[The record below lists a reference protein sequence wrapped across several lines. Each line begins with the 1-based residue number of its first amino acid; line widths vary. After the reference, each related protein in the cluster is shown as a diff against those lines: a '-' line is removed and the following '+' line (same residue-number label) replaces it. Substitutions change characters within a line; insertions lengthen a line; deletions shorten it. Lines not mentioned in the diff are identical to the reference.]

1 MHKLLRPGVFGIV
14 LVLHIAVL
22 SALFTARE
30 TPHEQPVIVT
40 MIALPA
46 PQQPEAQPRHRPQP
60 QPPRTQPQHR
70 QPPRPEPQPGATAAE
85 RAPAPVAPAP
95 ATPAAP
101 EAVPQEPAR
110 APGKPKEL
118 PGELSV
124 SCPGRTPPAYPAH
137 SLRLG
142 EQGRVMLTVELDE
155 TGRVTGASV
164 KNSSGFARLD
174 QAALNAVKTWRCK
187 PALQEGRA
195 VPAVALQPFSFT
207 LEDR

>member
-22 SALFTARE
+22 SVLFSARE

-46 PQQPEAQPRHRPQP
+46 PQQPEAQPHMPQPQPHRPQP
-60 QPPRTQPQHR
+60 QHR
-70 QPPRPEPQPGATAAE
+70 QQQPRPEAQPGAIAAE
-85 RAPAPVAPAP
+85 RAPAPVAPVA
-95 ATPAAP
+95 PAAP

-124 SCPGRTPPAYPAH
+124 SCPGRTAPAYPAH

-142 EQGRVMLTVELDE
+142 EQGHVMLTVELDE